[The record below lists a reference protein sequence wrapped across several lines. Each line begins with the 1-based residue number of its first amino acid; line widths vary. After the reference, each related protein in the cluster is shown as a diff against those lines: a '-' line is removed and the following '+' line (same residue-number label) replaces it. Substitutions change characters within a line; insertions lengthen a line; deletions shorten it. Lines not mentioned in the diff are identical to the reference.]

1 MKHYLRNNDK
11 EVNLISHF
19 YGKSNMEIIEYSKGR
34 TCEYCDLLNGKY
46 VITEYEIFK
55 GVRVFYNDI
64 HTSKITRDIS
74 DTSLD
79 EIIYEINHCREGRF
93 ECVLSDETVTYIE
106 AGDFTINLVSNSPQE
121 SFFPISHYHGV
132 TFCITPSEFDKELR
146 LLEKMFEINY
156 EDILK
161 ELCHEKKLFIQRATS
176 EIEHISL

>member
-46 VITEYEIFK
+46 VITEYEVFK

-93 ECVLSDETVTYIE
+93 ECVLSDRTDY
-106 AGDFTINLVSNSPQE
+106 
-121 SFFPISHYHGV
+121 
-132 TFCITPSEFDKELR
+132 
-146 LLEKMFEINY
+146 EIG
-156 EDILK
+156 
-161 ELCHEKKLFIQRATS
+161 RAS
-176 EIEHISL
+176 CRERV